1 MDPQPMD
8 PAVSE
13 TGRIEAFSDGVFA
26 IAITLLI
33 LGIQVPRATSLG
45 PGGLARA
52 LLALWPHYLAFVTSF
67 ATIFAMWVNHHRIFT
82 FIRTSDHALLY
93 WNGLLLLLITFVP
106 FPTTLLAEYLLHPEE
121 KVAGI
126 LFAGT
131 MAAIAV
137 VFKGL
142 WRHVAKDARHLQPGI
157 PPHEIL
163 QVTRQHRNAPLLYL
177 VAVAASFVSTALSAA
192 ICFCLAI
199 YLGVRGWPVPNRR
212 PITGPVDGPPAGTG
226 MR

>member
-1 MDPQPMD
+1 
-8 PAVSE
+8 
-13 TGRIEAFSDGVFA
+13 
-26 IAITLLI
+26 
-33 LGIQVPRATSLG
+33 
-45 PGGLARA
+45 
-52 LLALWPHYLAFVTSF
+52 
-67 ATIFAMWVNHHRIFT
+67 
-82 FIRTSDHALLY
+82 
-93 WNGLLLLLITFVP
+93 
-106 FPTTLLAEYLLHPEE
+106 
-121 KVAGI
+121 
-126 LFAGT
+126 